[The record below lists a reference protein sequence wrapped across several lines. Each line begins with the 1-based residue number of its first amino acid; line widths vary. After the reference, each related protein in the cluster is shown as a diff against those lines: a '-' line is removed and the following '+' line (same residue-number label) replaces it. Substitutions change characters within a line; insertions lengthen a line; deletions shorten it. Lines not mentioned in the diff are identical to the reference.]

1 MSTISVTLSEP
12 LQNFVMRQV
21 TELGLADSDEY
32 IEKLV
37 QEQQQRK
44 IDEYHWELVQ
54 EAIEEDAWL
63 TEEEFWEQIKE
74 STRKRR
80 EARKSGVAV

>member
-1 MSTISVTLSEP
+1 MNITLSEP
-12 LQNFVMRQV
+12 LQNFVMKQV
-21 TELGLADSDEY
+21 AELGLADSDEY

-44 IDEYHWELVQ
+44 IDEYHWKLVQ
-54 EAIEEDAWL
+54 EAVEEDAWL
-63 TEEEFWEQIKE
+63 TEEEFWGQIDE

-80 EARKSGVAV
+80 EAKKTGVAV